1 MRIYIRD
8 MLSTEEVMRA
18 RKIVRW
24 GNSMAVRLPKVV
36 LRAAGLQE
44 GDILEFGTKNGVIVA
59 KPVTKKPALKD
70 LLARV
75 TPDNVHEEIDWGKP
89 RGRESW

>member
-1 MRIYIRD
+1 
-8 MLSTEEVMRA
+8 MRA

-36 LRAAGLQE
+36 LRDAGLKE
-44 GDILEFGTKNGVIVA
+44 GDVLEFGAKNGAIVA
-59 KPVTKKPALKD
+59 KPVKKKVALRD

-75 TPDNVHEEIDWGKP
+75 TPENLHEEIDWGKP
-89 RGRESW
+89 RGKEVW